1 MSNYN
6 GFNLFNDIDDLE
18 LRSRNR
24 AVVLAN
30 LFQDNSKDAKTTPK
44 GAHLILGYFNQIP
57 EGERK
62 VVKEKFVVAMKERGF
77 AIAA

>member
-6 GFNLFNDIDDLE
+6 GFELFNDQDQE
-18 LRSRNR
+18 LRTRNR

-30 LFQDNSKDAKTTPK
+30 IFQDNSKDAKITPK
-44 GAHLILGYFNQIP
+44 GLKLILGYFQSIP

-62 VVKEKFVVAMKERGF
+62 SVQDQFTEQMKQRGF
-77 AIAA
+77 ITA